1 MNNSEQYH
9 TGRAAAYNTM
19 TGMLRALLRQPS
31 GQVTRGD
38 VEALM
43 MKAERWQI
51 EAEVAAGERKPLL
64 DEVLQDQSEE
74 ERPQH
79 VAV

>member
-1 MNNSEQYH
+1 MNDSEQYH

-19 TGMLRALLRQPS
+19 VGMLRALLRRPV

-43 MKAERWQI
+43 LMAERRQI
-51 EAEVAAGERKPLL
+51 QAETDADERKPLS
-64 DEVLQDQSEE
+64 DEVPQDQVED